1 MGWMPRPRSL
11 VDFGG
16 RRCLIGGVA
25 ATFLDH
31 VWQSLM
37 QAATMPMPSDPEQVR
52 QAHAALWDS
61 FGASNEGLRARCLP
75 AGSPVPMWRVEPEGP
90 SPVAGAVVSFHA
102 GGWALGS
109 ARGEAALLVEVA
121 DLTGRT
127 VFGVDY
133 SLVPGAC
140 FPVQV
145 GEAEAAIAA
154 VCAEFGDV
162 LVSGC
167 SAGGQLALAGVLALR
182 GSDPAA
188 FAKVSGLRLMSPGTD
203 LRPDAPA
210 WREELATD
218 WVKPVPL
225 RASVEAY
232 LAGADP
238 ENPLASPV
246 LADLRGLPPVRMQA
260 CAEEALAIDN
270 RAFVAALSAAGVP
283 VGYEEVSG
291 VPHAFHLLPGT
302 VPAARDALRRLFA

>member
-1 MGWMPRPRSL
+1 MEAP
-11 VDFGG
+11 
-16 RRCLIGGVA
+16 
-25 ATFLDH
+25 FLDL
-31 VWQSLM
+31 VWRSLM
-37 QAATMPMPSDPEQVR
+37 QASTMPMPSDPEQAR

-61 FGASNEGLRARCLP
+61 FGASNERLRARCLP
-75 AGSPVPMWRVEPEGP
+75 VGASVPMWRVESECP
-90 SPVAGAVVSFHA
+90 SSSGAVVSFHA
-102 GGWALGS
+102 GGWVLGS

-127 VFGVDY
+127 VYGVDY
-133 SLVPGAC
+133 SLVPEAV
-140 FPVQV
+140 FPVQIK
-145 GEAEAAIAA
+145 EAEEAIRA
-154 VCAEFGDV
+154 VCGEYGDV

-210 WREELATD
+210 WLEELATD

-238 ENPLASPV
+238 GDPLASPV
-246 LADLRGLPPVRMQA
+246 LADLRGLPAVRMQA

-302 VPAARDALRRLFA
+302 VPAAREALRRLFA